1 MVKSYLQLNVLEVGE
16 DAPLM
21 MEEGMMIL
29 FNDTVPQELKDI
41 AVIHN
46 GRDIAPELQAG
57 DVMQIGNESFEVLFV
72 GSKANETLN
81 ELGHATFSFDGCSQS
96 ELPGT
101 ICLEKKAIPEISKDT
116 VIRFYKN

>member
-46 GRDIAPELQAG
+46 GRDIAPELQSG
-57 DVMQIGNESFEVLFV
+57 DVMQIGDESFEVLFV

-81 ELGHATFSFDGCSQS
+81 EHGHATFSFDGSTHS

-101 ICLEKKAIPEISKDT
+101 VCLEKKAIPEIKQDT
-116 VIRFYKN
+116 VIRFYKK